1 MKSEDETVAGEI
13 EAGAAASFSRL
24 LNLRPLPSSLSL
36 RAASEII
43 SGPEILRP
51 RLKGKKMR
59 HLTRVTLLIAFMASC
74 APFISGQERVRSVN
88 ASVNTSVA
96 SAIDAAR
103 NDPTF
108 ITPGSKV
115 YVNEIRGFEGFEN
128 YLVAAFKKKKVDLLV
143 VTDRSLADFEI
154 TGYSES
160 QKAGWAKII
169 FSSGLPEEEASI
181 QVINLRTS
189 VVAFAVASYK
199 VDAINGKKSTA
210 EHLAKNLRQKME
222 RDLRRK

>member
-1 MKSEDETVAGEI
+1 
-13 EAGAAASFSRL
+13 
-24 LNLRPLPSSLSL
+24 
-36 RAASEII
+36 
-43 SGPEILRP
+43 
-51 RLKGKKMR
+51 MR
-59 HLTRVTLLIAFMASC
+59 HIKRISLLLVLLSASATLGL
-74 APFISGQERVRSVN
+74 GQERVRSVN
-88 ASVNTSVA
+88 ASMASDIGA
-96 SAIDAAR
+96 SAR
-103 NDPTF
+103 VSDPTF
-108 ITPGSKV
+108 IPAGSKV

-128 YLVAAFKKKKVDLLV
+128 YLVAAFKKKKVELLV

-169 FSSGLPEEEASI
+169 FRSGLPEEEASI
-181 QVINLRTS
+181 QVVNLRTS

-222 RDLRRK
+222 RDLKRK

>member
-1 MKSEDETVAGEI
+1 
-13 EAGAAASFSRL
+13 
-24 LNLRPLPSSLSL
+24 
-36 RAASEII
+36 
-43 SGPEILRP
+43 
-51 RLKGKKMR
+51 MR
-59 HLTRVTLLIAFMASC
+59 HMARISFLIILFSACAAFAT
-74 APFISGQERVRSVN
+74 AQERLRTVN
-88 ASVNTSVA
+88 ASVNTSINTSVESNIGA
-96 SAIDAAR
+96 SARAS
-103 NDPTF
+103 DPTF
-108 ITPGSKV
+108 IPAGSKV

-181 QVINLRTS
+181 QVVNLRTS

-222 RDLRRK
+222 RDLKK